1 MSLTQIIADSLKHNI
16 VNGAGF
22 WRSPDGIFEATW
34 LPDERVGHIDVI
46 NPNDKYNFKDLKTKA
61 LKYIKHL
68 PKAKWQFNPDT
79 TQKGNIYGN
88 RIFKGMPNVKP
99 NPNMPHKALT
109 IDTTGNKGSTKGK
122 IMKVIPKTTPKPSS
136 SLKVGAGGSN
146 TYSKQLNSPG
156 KFGFDDEVFN
166 HMNLENYHKIVT
178 PGGVFPRV

>member
-109 IDTTGNKGSTKGK
+109 IDTTGNKGITKGK
-122 IMKVIPKTTPKPSS
+122 IMKVVPKPN
-136 SLKVGAGGSN
+136 LKMKGFKGGMGGDFDYKNPNRSDLPSETMLPKFN
-146 TYSKQLNSPG
+146 MPG
-156 KFGFDDEVFN
+156 KVQ
-166 HMNLENYHKIVT
+166 T
-178 PGGVFPRV
+178 PDGMVWPLV

>member
-1 MSLTQIIADSLKHNI
+1 MSLSQIIADSLKNNI

-61 LKYIKHL
+61 LKYLKHL

-122 IMKVIPKTTPKPSS
+122 IMKVIPK
-136 SLKVGAGGSN
+136 LKIGAGGDN
-146 TYSKQLNSPG
+146 MYNRQLDAPG
-156 KFGFDDEVFN
+156 DFNNRMFN
-166 HMNLENYHKIVT
+166 HMNLEQMHKKTT
-178 PGGVFPRV
+178 PTGVFPQV